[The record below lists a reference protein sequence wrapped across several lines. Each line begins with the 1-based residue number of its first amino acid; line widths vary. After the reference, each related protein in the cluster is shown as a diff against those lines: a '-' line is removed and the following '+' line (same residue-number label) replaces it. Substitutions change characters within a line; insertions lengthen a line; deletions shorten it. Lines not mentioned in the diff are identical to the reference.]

1 MSISS
6 FRPTLLF
13 AVNLDET
20 GRTRATSFIIPGF
33 FAIGV
38 SIVVGFLIK
47 FYWDYRL

>member
-6 FRPTLLF
+6 FQRQPTLLF

-47 FYWDYRL
+47 FLLGL